1 MLSAFTRPP
10 DALISLNNALNP
22 AGRLGGAEAEAEGI
36 ADTGTG
42 GGMDVPR
49 TESLTDED
57 GSGGGCF
64 ETAGEGTTGAM
75 EDTTRL
81 DSAEVL
87 LHSLAECG
95 TR

>member
-1 MLSAFTRPP
+1 
-10 DALISLNNALNP
+10 
-22 AGRLGGAEAEAEGI
+22 
-36 ADTGTG
+36 
-42 GGMDVPR
+42 MDVPR

>member
-1 MLSAFTRPP
+1 M
-10 DALISLNNALNP
+10 
-22 AGRLGGAEAEAEGI
+22 GRAEEEAEEGI

-81 DSAEVL
+81 DSIEVL
-87 LHSLAECG
+87 LHSPAEG
-95 TR
+95 RTR

>member
-1 MLSAFTRPP
+1 M
-10 DALISLNNALNP
+10 
-22 AGRLGGAEAEAEGI
+22 GGIEEEEEEEAEAAEGI

-81 DSAEVL
+81 DSIEVL
-87 LHSLAECG
+87 LHSPAEG
-95 TR
+95 WTR